1 MGKRFQLAAHLSVE
15 EIEQRYR
22 ASHDGIARSH
32 WQIIWLL
39 AQGQSMAASARTTGY
54 STRWISEV
62 AHRYNAQGAE
72 GLGDQRHTNPGPARL
87 LSAAQQAEL
96 RQALTGLAP
105 DGGQWSGP
113 KVARWLSDRVG
124 RCVPPQRGWVY
135 LRLLG
140 FRPVVPRPRH
150 VKADADAQ
158 AAFKKTSL
166 RWERRCRRLI
176 PLPK

>member
-1 MGKRFQLAAHLSVE
+1 MGKRFQLAAHLSIE
-15 EIEQRYR
+15 EIERRYR
-22 ASHDGIARSH
+22 ASRDGIERSH

-39 AQGQSMAASARTTGY
+39 AQGQSMAAIATATGY
-54 STRWISEV
+54 STRWISTV

-87 LSAAQQAEL
+87 LSAAQQADL

-113 KVARWLSDRVG
+113 KVALWLSDRVG
-124 RCVPPQRGWVY
+124 RRVPPQRGWVY

-140 FRPVVPRPRH
+140 FRPLVPRPRH

-158 AAFKKTSL
+158 AAFKKNSP
-166 RWERRCRRLI
+166 RV
-176 PLPK
+176 